1 MQPLVSLEWATYY
14 FAFFR
19 PKAEE
24 WESAGDAERWRYL
37 NRASVLIQS
46 AFVFSA
52 DVDVDNDD
60 RIRVAVCEQALWLM
74 RRTDQYPDVLTKGL
88 VNAAIG
94 GASATFSKE
103 FVAPLIC
110 EEAKL
115 AIGEAGYFAKDVAVV
130 ATMPLGGIW
139 AEATPPPPK
148 RPASP
153 PIGTTNFVPMTDSA
167 VEDLVNGVFNP

>member
-1 MQPLVSLEWATYY
+1 VQALVSLEWATDY
-14 FAFFR
+14 FTLSR

-24 WESAGDAERWRYL
+24 WESADETERMRYL

-46 AFVFSA
+46 AFVFHA
-52 DVDVDNDD
+52 DVDIADDD
-60 RIRVAVCEQALWLM
+60 RIRVAACEQALWLM
-74 RRTDQYPDVLTKGL
+74 RRTDQYPDVLTQGL
-88 VNAAIG
+88 ANAAIG

-130 ATMPLGGIW
+130 TTMPLGGIW
-139 AEATPPPPK
+139 AEPTPPKQPT
-148 RPASP
+148 RLPAGEP
-153 PIGTTNFVPMTDSA
+153 QFVPMTDREI
-167 VEDLVNGVFNP
+167 EDLVNSNLYR